1 MALKSYEELI
11 KVDVRQ
17 YCEERDGF
25 TYLNWAKCIELL
37 RQNGATEV
45 YWEPIPDPQTG
56 SSLRKTDIEFKDKNN
71 NANRCYETRIK
82 VVIDD
87 KEYEMQTPVMNGAN
101 PVKDNSMSQQRVWNS
116 MCRAFVKCVAIH
128 TGLGFNLWLKE
139 EYNKLEAKI
148 PGTGENLAS
157 EAKKKTLKTQ
167 CTAHGIDLDA
177 WVCGN
182 GKTVDTLTEGVDGV
196 MYRTYR
202 LLRGSRTYNTE
213 EMSRLISGLI
223 TMCKE
228 AQIPD
233 REIATPEEKRLLKEL
248 IDGTLNPGQFVPE
261 SLMWIQ
267 LLWFHSVFE
276 RGLASRD

>member
-1 MALKSYEELI
+1 MALKSYEELV
-11 KVDVRQ
+11 KVDASQ
-17 YCEERDGF
+17 YCEKRDGF

-71 NANRCYETRIK
+71 NTNRCYETRIK

-139 EYNKLEAKI
+139 EYNKMEAQI

-167 CTAHGIDLDA
+167 CTAHGIDLEA

-182 GKTVDTLTEGVDGV
+182 GKTVDTLTEA
-196 MYRTYR
+196 T
-202 LLRGSRTYNTE
+202 LRQKG
-213 EMSRLISGLI
+213 
-223 TMCKE
+223 
-228 AQIPD
+228 
-233 REIATPEEKRLLKEL
+233 EKR
-248 IDGTLNPGQFVPE
+248 
-261 SLMWIQ
+261 W
-267 LLWFHSVFE
+267 E
-276 RGLASRD
+276 RIERRQKAILSEYRMDIETQYNVRAT

>member
-1 MALKSYEELI
+1 MALKSYEELV

-71 NANRCYETRIK
+71 NTNRCYETRIK

-139 EYNKLEAKI
+139 EYNKLEGWLYI
-148 PGTGENLAS
+148 Y
-157 EAKKKTLKTQ
+157 TL
-167 CTAHGIDLDA
+167 IR
-177 WVCGN
+177 
-182 GKTVDTLTEGVDGV
+182 TVQF
-196 MYRTYR
+196 RR
-202 LLRGSRTYNTE
+202 LSNILREQRKLWLYMIAADQK
-213 EMSRLISGLI
+213 EM
-223 TMCKE
+223 T
-228 AQIPD
+228 
-233 REIATPEEKRLLKEL
+233 
-248 IDGTLNPGQFVPE
+248 
-261 SLMWIQ
+261 
-267 LLWFHSVFE
+267 
-276 RGLASRD
+276 

>member
-71 NANRCYETRIK
+71 NTNRCYETRIK

-182 GKTVDTLTEGVDGV
+182 GKTVDGPCRSMSEKYGFVIPIAYYLHENYPDSVHQNPNKGIDLELKQ
-196 MYRTYR
+196 MAQKYF
-202 LLRGSRTYNTE
+202 E
-213 EMSRLISGLI
+213 EHYGTREEFREIFGKSRL
-223 TMCKE
+223 
-228 AQIPD
+228 
-233 REIATPEEKRLLKEL
+233 
-248 IDGTLNPGQFVPE
+248 
-261 SLMWIQ
+261 
-267 LLWFHSVFE
+267 
-276 RGLASRD
+276 

>member
-71 NANRCYETRIK
+71 NTNRCYETRIK

-167 CTAHGIDLDA
+167 CTAHGIFYQESIKISVDDDA
-177 WVCGN
+177 AGN
-182 GKTVDTLTEGVDGV
+182 IKNMWNSWIST
-196 MYRTYR
+196 MIRT
-202 LLRGSRTYNTE
+202 
-213 EMSRLISGLI
+213 I
-223 TMCKE
+223 TMRSC
-228 AQIPD
+228 
-233 REIATPEEKRLLKEL
+233 RR
-248 IDGTLNPGQFVPE
+248 
-261 SLMWIQ
+261 
-267 LLWFHSVFE
+267 SVAFTAKDT
-276 RGLASRD
+276 RCIT

>member
-1 MALKSYEELI
+1 MALKSYEELV
-11 KVDVRQ
+11 KVDVSQ
-17 YCEERDGF
+17 YCEKRDGF

-71 NANRCYETRIK
+71 NTNRCYETRIK

-139 EYNKLEAKI
+139 EYNKLEAQI

-167 CTAHGIDLDA
+167 CTAHGIDLEA

-182 GKTVDTLTEGVDGV
+182 GKTVDTLTETECAMMLNAINLSTIHGFVAWCYESMLV
-196 MYRTYR
+196 FNRNKQFCS
-202 LLRGSRTYNTE
+202 LLFSKGCRRDYIYSCTE
-213 EMSRLISGLI
+213 S
-223 TMCKE
+223 
-228 AQIPD
+228 
-233 REIATPEEKRLLKEL
+233 
-248 IDGTLNPGQFVPE
+248 
-261 SLMWIQ
+261 
-267 LLWFHSVFE
+267 
-276 RGLASRD
+276 ASRQLKILA